1 MRNEKQRELA
11 FLFDRSAQIR
21 MQLERS
27 EKLLDEYE
35 QIHLQKL
42 RYGVPHGRRKLVEQY
57 LEGGYEREIAN
68 YKSLILD
75 QYRVKRR
82 LYELSD
88 GHREFL

>member
-1 MRNEKQRELA
+1 MFE
-11 FLFDRSAQIR
+11 RSVQIR

-27 EKLLDEYE
+27 ERLLDEYE
-35 QIHLQKL
+35 QIHLQQL
-42 RYGVPHGRRKLVEQY
+42 RYGVPHGRRELVESY
-57 LEGGYEREIAN
+57 LEGGYELELAN
-68 YKSLILD
+68 YKTLILD